1 MDYTQHN
8 EEVRQVWQAYRE
20 GHPTRVPMSLVTEMR
35 WYLLDP
41 ELNRDGI
48 TWEAYLNDPK
58 IMFEMCL
65 KHAYAVRHRIPCQ
78 DTILG
83 IPDEGWSVGPFF
95 ANIIDEAWF
104 GCEIIYPEGQAATTV
119 PRFAGKRKYEVLE
132 QGIPGPFDGILGK
145 IWEYYG
151 LFKDMAAGREFYGRP
166 VSIRLP
172 QPLSFDGLL
181 TVANGLRGSELLED
195 MLADEEY
202 YHSLMDLVTEA
213 SIQRIKAWRE
223 LCSVDLCPPSGGIA
237 DDAIQFISTA
247 LYREKVLPYH
257 KRFVSALYG
266 EGPMS
271 MHLCGNVQRHLPTI
285 IRELNVRSFD
295 TGFSINFNT
304 LRDQVGDDVEI
315 RGGVR
320 VPDLLS
326 CSPDEIYTK
335 TRDILTS
342 GIKRGGK
349 FIMAEANDLAPRVSL
364 ANLEAMY
371 RATKEFGLYQAGL

>member
-1 MDYTQHN
+1 MGEAMDYTQHN

-20 GHPTRVPMSLVTEMR
+20 GHPIRVPMSLVAEMR

-41 ELNRDGI
+41 QLNQEGI
-48 TWEAYLNDPK
+48 TWEAYLNHPK

-65 KHAYAVRHRIPCQ
+65 KHAYAVAHCILYQ
-78 DTILG
+78 DAILG
-83 IPDEGWSVGPFF
+83 IPQEGWSVAPFF

-104 GCEIIYPEGQAATTV
+104 GCEIIYPEGQAATTL
-119 PRFAGKRKYEVLE
+119 PRFAGKHKFEVLE
-132 QGIPGPFDGILGK
+132 RGIPGPFDGILSK
-145 IWEYYG
+145 IREYYE
-151 LFKDMAAGREFYGRP
+151 LFKDLAAGREFYGRP
-166 VSIRLP
+166 VRIKLP

-181 TVANGLRGSELLED
+181 TVANGLRGPELFED

-202 YHSLMDLVTEA
+202 YHSLMDMVTEA
-213 SIQRIKAWRE
+213 SIRRIKAWRE
-223 LCSVDLCPPSGGIA
+223 YCGVDLCPPGGSIA

-257 KRFVSALYG
+257 KRFVSALFG
-266 EGPMS
+266 DGPLS
-271 MHLCGNVQRHLPTI
+271 MHLCGNVQRHFPTI

-295 TGFSINFNT
+295 TGFPLNFNT
-304 LRDQVGDDVEI
+304 LRDQVGNEVEI
-315 RGGVR
+315 RGGVK

-335 TRDILTS
+335 ARDILTS

-349 FIMAEANDLAPRVSL
+349 FIMAEANDLAPCVPL

-371 RATKEFGLYQAGL
+371 RATKEFGVY